1 MSKSNLE
8 RVWVG
13 ILFIV
18 IRMEYGKLYEGS

>member
-18 IRMEYGKLYEGS
+18 KQMEYGKLYEES